1 MYFQP
6 SRIGDLMLAIKPG
19 TTAAA
24 EARTDL
30 LVVSVTKG
38 NELSEAASE
47 VARALNAN
55 TLQEH
60 LDRAATP
67 DGSGVFDGSLGNV
80 TTLPGFGKVAA
91 SAVMVVGLGEAGKV
105 NAETVRRAAG
115 FAARNSR
122 GYESVTLDIGN
133 GVEGAGVA
141 AAEGFLLG
149 SYTFSRYLTEQPKA
163 STRVTVTGATKSDI
177 KRAEI
182 FCEAT
187 TWARDLVNE
196 PPSGRNPEA
205 VAVQAKERAS
215 KAGLKV
221 KILDEAALAKLGM
234 NGILT
239 VGKGSDAP
247 PRLLLLTYEPRGAT
261 GFLGLVGKGITFDSG
276 GLSLKTGEGMETMKM
291 DCSGGAAVIAA
302 MTALPALDPKIK
314 VVAAVALAENMPG
327 GSAVKPGDVI
337 RHYGGHTSEVLNTDA
352 EGRLVLADVLAWMA
366 EQGPDVMVNI
376 ATLTG
381 AMAVALGTRVA
392 GVLSNRPE
400 LSAELLASSERT
412 GEPLWAMPLV
422 DDYRKLMKSNVADI
436 KNISGIRQGGAIT
449 AGLFLKDFVGD
460 TPWAHLDIAGPAW
473 VDKPEHYLA
482 AGASGYGTRLLL
494 DWITSRA
501 G

>member
-1 MYFQP
+1 
-6 SRIGDLMLAIKPG
+6 
-19 TTAAA
+19 
-24 EARTDL
+24 
-30 LVVSVTKG
+30 V
-38 NELSEAASE
+38 
-47 VARALNAN
+47 
-55 TLQEH
+55 
-60 LDRAATP
+60 
-67 DGSGVFDGSLGNV
+67 
-80 TTLPGFGKVAA
+80 
-91 SAVMVVGLGEAGKV
+91 
-105 NAETVRRAAG
+105 
-115 FAARNSR
+115 AARNSR

-133 GVEGAGVA
+133 GIDGAGVA

-149 SYTFSRYLTEQPKA
+149 SYAFSRYLTEQPKA
-163 STRVTVTGATKSDI
+163 STRVTVTGATKADI

-182 FCEAT
+182 YCEAT
-187 TWARDLVNE
+187 AWARDLVNE

-205 VAVQAKERAS
+205 VAEQAKDRAS

-221 KILDEAALAKLGM
+221 KILDEAALAKQGM

-247 PRLLLLTYEPRGAT
+247 PRLLLLTYEPRGAK

-276 GLSLKTGEGMETMKM
+276 GLSIKTGEGMETMKM

-302 MTALPALDPKIK
+302 MTALPALGLKIK

-352 EGRLVLADVLAWMA
+352 EGRLVLADALAWMA
-366 EQGPDVMVNI
+366 EQGPDAMVNI

-400 LSAELLASSERT
+400 LSAELLAASERT
-412 GEPLWAMPLV
+412 GEPLWEMPLV

-473 VDKPEHYLA
+473 VDKPEHYLP